1 MAYPTKEPTRKAY
14 ILDIIL
20 ANNVEIENNVKVI
33 QGISAHDMVLFEV
46 NFACRRKKPIKPKIY
61 IRKRAD
67 ATRRQKEL
75 RGLAYELAETG
86 NSDTTIVEMWDHF
99 GNNIHR
105 TMDTR
110 IPQREV

>member
-1 MAYPTKEPTRKAY
+1 MAYPTKEPTRKAN

-33 QGISAHDMVLFEV
+33 PGISAHDMVLFEV
-46 NFACRRKKPIKPKIY
+46 NFAFRRKKPIKPKIY
-61 IRKRAD
+61 IRKRVD

-105 TMDTR
+105 IMDTR